1 MRIAPAF
8 IALLLAGCAVGP
20 DYTRPAADA
29 PAAFGEAG
37 PWKLAAPR
45 DDLPRTGWWK
55 IFNDPVLDGLESRA
69 EKANSDL
76 EAALSR
82 VDEARAVA
90 RISRA
95 ALLPAVALNPS
106 AAREHFSGNRQVQ
119 PGAANPAYT
128 TNSFDLPL
136 DLSYEIDLFG
146 RARRAL
152 EGARALAEAQEAA
165 YQGVL
170 LGLQAEVAQDYFSMR
185 ALAAERAYLASTIE
199 GRRQEL
205 ALVRTRRAG
214 GASGDLDVYRAE
226 TELATVEGSALAVDQ
241 RMAELRHALAVL
253 VGAAPED
260 FTIEAAPLDSD
271 PPAVPAGLPSE
282 LMERRPDVAQ
292 AERTLAAAN
301 AQVGFA
307 KAAFF
312 PSIGLTAAAG
322 FNSAAL
328 DTLLHGNSKEASVV
342 PFASL
347 PIFEGG
353 ANLANY
359 QRSKAAYEEARAL
372 YRQQVLAAL
381 RDVED
386 GLSDLRYLASQ
397 AVVVDEGVVASRKAS
412 ELSRLRYR
420 EGAADY
426 FEVIDAERTTLDYE
440 IQASQLRGGRFEAS
454 ILLVKALGGG
464 W

>member
-1 MRIAPAF
+1 MRIPPAF
-8 IALLLAGCAVGP
+8 LALLFAGCAVGP
-20 DYTRPAADA
+20 DYQRPPADA
-29 PAAFGEAG
+29 PAAFGESG
-37 PWKLAAPR
+37 PWKIAAPK
-45 DDLPRTGWWK
+45 DDLPRKGWWR
-55 IFNDPVLDGLESRA
+55 IFNDPVLDGLETRA
-69 EKANSDL
+69 EKANFNLS
-76 EAALSR
+76 AALSR

-95 ALLPAVALNPS
+95 DLFPAIALEPSVA
-106 AAREHFSGNRQVQ
+106 RDRYSGNRPVQ
-119 PGAANPAYT
+119 PGATNPAYT
-128 TNSFDLPL
+128 ANSITLPV

-152 EGARALAEAQEAA
+152 ESAQALAEAGAAA

-170 LGLQAEVAQDYFSMR
+170 LSLQAEVAQDYFTMR
-185 ALAAERAYLASTIE
+185 ALSAEQAYLASTIE

-205 ALVRTRRAG
+205 ALARARRAG

-226 TELATVEGSALAVDQ
+226 TELATVESSALAVDQ
-241 RMAELRHALAVL
+241 RIAELRHALAVL
-253 VGAAPED
+253 VGTAPES
-260 FTIEAAPLDSD
+260 FSIEAAPLDSD
-271 PPAVPAGLPSE
+271 PPAVPAGVPSE
-282 LMERRPDVAQ
+282 LLERRPDVAQ
-292 AERTLAAAN
+292 SERTLAAVN

-307 KAAFF
+307 KSAFF
-312 PSIGLTAAAG
+312 PAIGLTAAAG
-322 FNSAAL
+322 YNSSAF
-328 DTLLHGNSKEASVV
+328 DTLLHWNSREASVV

-397 AVVVDEGVVASRKAS
+397 AAVVDEGVVASRKAA
-412 ELSRLRYR
+412 ELSRLRYLQ
-420 EGAADY
+420 GAADY
-426 FEVIDAERTTLDYE
+426 FEVIDAERTTLEYE
-440 IQASQLRGGRFEAS
+440 IQATQLRSARFEAS